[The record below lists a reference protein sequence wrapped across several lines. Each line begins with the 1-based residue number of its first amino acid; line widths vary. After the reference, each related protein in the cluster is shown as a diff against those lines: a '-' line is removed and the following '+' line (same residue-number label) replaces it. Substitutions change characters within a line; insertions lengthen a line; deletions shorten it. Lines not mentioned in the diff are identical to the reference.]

1 MAESGHLTKAMRHL
15 IRSILPMRSR
25 PAQSI
30 LTSMDISAE
39 ITIRPEHP
47 DDELTLH
54 RLAAL
59 DSSEGLPSRPLLLAE
74 VDGELR
80 VALSLTD
87 GTAIADPFFPT
98 AAIIALLRGHA
109 RRHDLRAARNRPD
122 TLSAWRRGRHGVAAG
137 TRLA

>member
-1 MAESGHLTKAMRHL
+1 MGKSGHLTKAMTHL

-25 PAQSI
+25 PAQSN
-30 LTSMDISAE
+30 LMFVPNTPE
-39 ITIRPEHP
+39 ITIRPEYP

-59 DSSEGLPSRPLLLAE
+59 DSAEGLPSRPLLLAE

-80 VALSLTD
+80 VALSLSD

-98 AAIIALLRGHA
+98 AAILALLRGHA
-109 RRHDLRAARNRPD
+109 RRHDLRAARSRPD